1 METFKK
7 YTLSIL
13 VIFVSPIIGL
23 FVCAYGGGGFNSV
36 VVTVVLVIFGNSLI
50 ESKYGKLDD

>member
-13 VIFVSPIIGL
+13 VRFGSPIIGL
-23 FVCAYGGGGFNSV
+23 FVYAYGGGGFNSV

>member
-1 METFKK
+1 MVLRK
-7 YTLSIL
+7 
-13 VIFVSPIIGL
+13 
-23 FVCAYGGGGFNSV
+23 AYGGGGFNSV

>member
-7 YTLSIL
+7 YILSIL
-13 VIFVSPIIGL
+13 VIFISPIIGL
-23 FVCAYGGGGFNSV
+23 MVYAYGGGGFNSV